1 MRGIRKQEAGIRWG
15 RRWGI
20 RWRAVERLSRLLER
34 DEREAVWGDL
44 IESHT
49 SPARALKEVA
59 GLVLRRQTELWL
71 DWRPWFALVTIAV
84 PLGFLLSVASR
95 GFADGV
101 AHGVRLYAR
110 TAEWAYF
117 AVPGWRRDVIAS
129 ALVSAGSLL
138 ALAGW
143 SWTTGYALARI
154 SRRASW
160 AVTLLFGTVVVTA
173 TLPSTTTG
181 SAGYP
186 AAHFLPVGLFFTG
199 VVRVA
204 LVLWP
209 GWLGLT
215 RGRAHDALRVSAVG
229 ITVVVAAL
237 TMVMARSLEWS
248 LVYGWGLA
256 SPQPGPDGLHGTA
269 DDLRPLWWIS
279 IVMMWPVALML
290 VEAVKLRVV
299 RRSG

>member
-1 MRGIRKQEAGIRWG
+1 MTGIRNQESGIR
-15 RRWGI
+15 RQESGI
-20 RWRAVERLSRLLER
+20 RWRAGDLLSQLLER
-34 DEREAVWGDL
+34 DERDTVLGDL
-44 IESHT
+44 VE
-49 SPARALKEVA
+49 ARASGMRALIEIA
-59 GLVLRRQTELWL
+59 GLVTRRQAELWL
-71 DWRPWFALVTIAV
+71 EWRPWFALITIAV

-101 AHGVRLYAR
+101 AHDARLYAR

-117 AVPGWRRDVIAS
+117 AVPGWRRDVIAA
-129 ALVSAGSLL
+129 ALVSAGRLF

-143 SWTTGYALARI
+143 SWTTGYVLARI
-154 SRRASW
+154 SRRAWW
-160 AVTLLFGTVVVTA
+160 AVTLLFGTIVVTA

-209 GWLGLT
+209 AWLGLT
-215 RGRAHDALRVSAVG
+215 RGRVHGVPRVSAAV
-229 ITVVVAAL
+229 ITVVVPAL
-237 TMVMARSLEWS
+237 TIVMARSLEWS
-248 LVYGWGLA
+248 LIYGWGLVL
-256 SPQPGPDGLHGTA
+256 PQPGLDGVHGTA

-279 IVMMWPVALML
+279 FVMICRPF
-290 VEAVKLRVV
+290 
-299 RRSG
+299 S